1 MFELITEN
9 KDFLELESVMKL
21 KYQLFTRRGRIES
34 ELFLQE
40 GQGKMKDKDIARYTR
55 FTLPKG
61 NTDWD
66 LLKNMSEETITEA
79 AASDDEN
86 PCWTE
91 EMLEQATLQMPQRK
105 ISVHMY
111 IDEDIVNWFKLKGKG
126 YQTRINSVLK
136 SYIHKH

>member
-1 MFELITEN
+1 
-9 KDFLELESVMKL
+9 
-21 KYQLFTRRGRIES
+21 
-34 ELFLQE
+34 
-40 GQGKMKDKDIARYTR
+40 MKDKNIVCYTR
-55 FTLPKG
+55 STLPKG
-61 NTDWD
+61 DTDWA
-66 LLKNMSEETITEA
+66 LFKNLSEEAITEA
-79 AASDDEN
+79 ATSDHEH

-91 EMLEQATLQMPQRK
+91 EMLEQAILQIPQRK